1 MTIES
6 AATFL
11 VCVILLSCGII
22 VLVGLVLLVNNLL
35 HRYWKNL
42 NWNLPAA
49 MRGQQYYHEQLD
61 KTYEPHLD
69 RK

>member
-35 HRYWKNL
+35 HRYPILGSNPSSPTIYKHI
-42 NWNLPAA
+42 LP
-49 MRGQQYYHEQLD
+49 L
-61 KTYEPHLD
+61 
-69 RK
+69 